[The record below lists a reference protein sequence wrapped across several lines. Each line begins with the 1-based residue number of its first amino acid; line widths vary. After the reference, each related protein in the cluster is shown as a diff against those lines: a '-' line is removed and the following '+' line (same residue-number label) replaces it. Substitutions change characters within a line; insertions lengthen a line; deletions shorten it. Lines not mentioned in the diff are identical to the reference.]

1 MTGFKP
7 KNIKKISIDKQ
18 LESLDHKHEEFIEE
32 FNDIDSNV
40 LPNFL
45 KERKEKLE
53 KYNNLL
59 TSFDE
64 KLEIKDQIK
73 EIDKK
78 IKEFKNKKKEYYLKI
93 LIIYLTIL
101 KKRKIFLK
109 VLLILEF

>member
-7 KNIKKISIDKQ
+7 KNIKKIGTDKKI
-18 LESLDHKHEEFIEE
+18 ESLDHKHEEFIEE
-32 FNDIDSNV
+32 FNDIDSNI

-45 KERKEKLE
+45 KERKDKLE

-73 EIDKK
+73 DIDKK
-78 IKEFKNKKKEYYLKI
+78 IKDFKNKKKEYYLKNSSYI
-93 LIIYLTIL
+93 FNYFEKENIS
-101 KKRKIFLK
+101 KGASKIR
-109 VLLILEF
+109 